1 MHLAN
6 VSAVGVP
13 KHTAVEPSPGIP
25 GQECLDSAKYDQRLD
40 GTQARCV
47 HLHLQKCLRSS
58 TEEFGQRFREG
69 TRLSACKGCSNRAP
83 VKRLI
88 HVAYKSQA
96 VAHIALAKSSEYRCD
111 GRPVA
116 R

>member
-1 MHLAN
+1 MHLAII
-6 VSAVGVP
+6 SGVGVS

-47 HLHLQKCLRSS
+47 HLHLQECFRSS
-58 TEEFGQRFREG
+58 TEEFSQRFREATG
-69 TRLSACKGCSNRAP
+69 LSACESCSNCAP
-83 VKRLI
+83 GNKLI
-88 HVAYKSQA
+88 HMAYKSQA
-96 VAHIALAKSSEYRCD
+96 DSHIALANSSEYRCD